1 MLHPIKKISYKHI
14 DTLIL
19 FGGSFLMARLLEELL
34 KGKFGYKI
42 VLFTALRHLDGV
54 INEKGT
60 TLRAFLENR
69 KISFFEAEDINNHA
83 HLAENVTPNSLG
95 LALGAAWP
103 VEKKTARLFSEGH
116 LLDVMGVDLPCYRGG
131 AHYTWQILHGNRQ
144 GAINLQVVLGGAV
157 SFHKGPILKNLRYA
171 IPRAVSQPIDYFNV
185 CLEREITFL
194 VSFFTEVKKG
204 KTFTSRA
211 LDENR
216 SSWYPFLSTPHQGLI
231 DWSWSGSDIAL
242 FIGAFGE
249 PYKGA
254 STYLGEK
261 RVFLKGCSI
270 LKAEEKYHPFTAG
283 IVIRKNGEGIF
294 VATKG
299 ALLLIAR
306 VLDENGNDIGSEVFA
321 GSRLYTPSSE
331 LDKAMGFNAE
341 YGASGLKK

>member
-103 VEKKTARLFSEGH
+103 
-116 LLDVMGVDLPCYRGG
+116 
-131 AHYTWQILHGNRQ
+131 
-144 GAINLQVVLGGAV
+144 VVLGGAV